1 MSIVLNLDRDT
12 LVKLPVTEK
21 TTDLDGQALP
31 APPAWS
37 AALFPHSG
45 VWGGG
50 RPHAASWGLEGRSV
64 CYDPDLDPRHP
75 PRSCMKEAGLGAEA
89 TGQRPPACGAGPEQT
104 RTLEP

>member
-21 TTDLDGQALP
+21 TTDLEGQALP

-45 VWGGG
+45 VCGGG
-50 RPHAASWGLEGRSV
+50 PHTLPLGVWKGVLSAMTLTWTQGI
-64 CYDPDLDPRHP
+64 P
-75 PRSCMKEAGLGAEA
+75 PG
-89 TGQRPPACGAGPEQT
+89 PA
-104 RTLEP
+104 